1 VTEDPAA
8 PHAAHARPGPPQQ
21 GHGPATARKPL
32 FTGAVSSPAP
42 FADPVTAGGPA
53 DDAGEAPS
61 GPARGRRRGVAPSPS
76 AYWRGWPEVRADLR
90 SAAGIV
96 AALALTGVPAGLLWW
111 ALAPRADFRVT
122 EDGPV
127 PIGDV
132 SPELLVADDAVFA
145 LVLAGAGLL
154 AGVAAWF
161 LRRRRGVA
169 TVLALALGACLT
181 AVVAW
186 QVGELLGAGP
196 SETELADVGARLTT
210 SLTLSS
216 PAAMAL
222 APFTALLAYVV
233 AVLCTPD
240 DGLGRTEPGTPAP
253 VGEQASVN

>member
-1 VTEDPAA
+1 M
-8 PHAAHARPGPPQQ
+8 
-21 GHGPATARKPL
+21 
-32 FTGAVSSPAP
+32 SSAAP
-42 FADPVTAGGPA
+42 FADPVTASGPA
-53 DDAGEAPS
+53 DATSEEPG
-61 GPARGRRRGVAPSPS
+61 GPGRGRRWGTAPSAS
-76 AYWRGWPEVRADLR
+76 AYWRGWPEVRADSR

-96 AALALTGVPAGLLWW
+96 AGLALAGVPAGLLWW

-122 EDGPV
+122 GTGPV

-132 SPELLVADDAVFA
+132 SPELLVADDAVYV
-145 LVLAGAGLL
+145 LVLAAAGVL

-196 SETELADVGARLTT
+196 SETELADVGARVTT

-222 APFTALLAYVV
+222 APFTALLAYVA
-233 AVLCTPD
+233 AVLYTPD
-240 DGLGRTEPGTPAP
+240 DGLGRTEAEPAAAATTPAGVAP
-253 VGEQASVN
+253 SGGPA

>member
-1 VTEDPAA
+1 MTEDPAA
-8 PHAAHARPGPPQQ
+8 
-21 GHGPATARKPL
+21 ARKPL
-32 FTGAVSSPAP
+32 FTGAVSSPTP
-42 FADPVTAGGPA
+42 FADPVTAEGPA
-53 DDAGEAPS
+53 DGAHEAPP
-61 GPARGRRRGVAPSPS
+61 GTARGRRWGAAPSASAS

-90 SAAGIV
+90 SAAGVV
-96 AALALTGVPAGLLWW
+96 AGLALAGVPAGLLWW
-111 ALAPRADFRVT
+111 ALAPRADFRIT
-122 EDGPV
+122 ETGPV

-132 SPELLVADDAVFA
+132 SPELLVADDAVLA
-145 LVLAGAGLL
+145 LVLAGVGLL

-196 SETELADVGARLTT
+196 SAAQLADVGARVTT

-233 AVLCTPD
+233 AVLYTPD
-240 DGLGRTEPGTPAP
+240 DGLGRTEPETAAPPATTPA
-253 VGEQASVN
+253 EESSVS

>member
-1 VTEDPAA
+1 
-8 PHAAHARPGPPQQ
+8 
-21 GHGPATARKPL
+21 L

-42 FADPVTAGGPA
+42 FADPVTAEGPA
-53 DDAGEAPS
+53 DGSGQVPSAAG
-61 GPARGRRRGVAPSPS
+61 RGRRRGAAPSAS

-96 AALALTGVPAGLLWW
+96 AGLALAGVPAGLLWW
-111 ALAPRADFRVT
+111 ALAPRADFRIT
-122 EDGPV
+122 ETGPV
-127 PIGDV
+127 AIGDV
-132 SPELLVADDAVFA
+132 SQELLVADDAVFA
-145 LVLAGAGLL
+145 LVLAGVGLL

-196 SETELADVGARLTT
+196 SETQLADVGARVTT

-222 APFTALLAYVV
+222 APFTALLAYVA
-233 AVLCTPD
+233 AVLYTPD
-240 DGLGRTEPGTPAP
+240 DGLGRTEPQPATTP
-253 VGEQASVN
+253 VGEQTFVS

>member
-1 VTEDPAA
+1 M
-8 PHAAHARPGPPQQ
+8 
-21 GHGPATARKPL
+21 

-42 FADPVTAGGPA
+42 FADPATAEGPR
-53 DDAGEAPS
+53 DAP
-61 GPARGRRRGVAPSPS
+61 PATDQGRRWGTPPSASAS

-90 SAAGIV
+90 SAAGVV
-96 AALALTGVPAGLLWW
+96 AGLALAGVPAGLLWW
-111 ALAPRADFRVT
+111 ALAPRADFRIT
-122 EDGPV
+122 ETGPV
-127 PIGDV
+127 PVGEV
-132 SPELLVADDAVFA
+132 SPELLVADDAVLA
-145 LVLAGAGLL
+145 LVLAGVGLL

-196 SETELADVGARLTT
+196 SEAQLADVGARVTT
-210 SLTLSS
+210 SLTLNS

-233 AVLCTPD
+233 AVLYTPD
-240 DGLGRTEPGTPAP
+240 DGLGRTQAP
-253 VGEQASVN
+253 SGGSP

>member
-1 VTEDPAA
+1 M
-8 PHAAHARPGPPQQ
+8 
-21 GHGPATARKPL
+21 

-42 FADPVTAGGPA
+42 FADPVTAEGPA
-53 DDAGEAPS
+53 DGAHEAP
-61 GPARGRRRGVAPSPS
+61 GPGRGRRWGTAPSAS

-96 AALALTGVPAGLLWW
+96 AGLALAGVPAGLLWW
-111 ALAPRADFRVT
+111 ALAPRADFRIT
-122 EDGPV
+122 ETGPV
-127 PIGDV
+127 PIGEV
-132 SPELLVADDAVFA
+132 SPELLVADDAVLA
-145 LVLAGAGLL
+145 LVLAGVGLL
-154 AGVAAWF
+154 AGIAAWF

-196 SETELADVGARLTT
+196 SEAQLADVGARVTT

-216 PAAMAL
+216 PAALAL

-233 AVLCTPD
+233 AVLYTPD
-240 DGLGRTEPGTPAP
+240 DGLGRTQAP
-253 VGEQASVN
+253 SGGSP